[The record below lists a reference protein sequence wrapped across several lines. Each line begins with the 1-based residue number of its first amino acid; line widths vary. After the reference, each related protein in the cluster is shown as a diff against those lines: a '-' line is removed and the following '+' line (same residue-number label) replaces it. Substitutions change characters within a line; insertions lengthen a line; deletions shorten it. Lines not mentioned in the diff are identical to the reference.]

1 MDSMIDHQR
10 QVQWRA
16 NTRLTFLALALVGVF
31 FVVLPLLAPLLADS
45 YVLRFPLGYLLA
57 SVGSVVG
64 LAALIFWVAGR
75 QDRLDARYNISGDY

>member
-1 MDSMIDHQR
+1 MIDHQR

-16 NTRLTFLALALVGVF
+16 NSRLALVGLVLLVAF
-31 FVVLPLLAPLLADS
+31 FIVLPVVGPLLYDS

-57 SVGSVVG
+57 SIGSVAG
-64 LAALIFWVAGR
+64 LITLIYWIAAR

>member
-1 MDSMIDHQR
+1 MIDHQR
-10 QVQWRA
+10 EVQWRA
-16 NTRLTFLALALVGVF
+16 NSRLAVVALALLGVF
-31 FVVLPLLAPLLADS
+31 FIVLPVVGPLLYDS

-64 LAALIFWVAGR
+64 LVALIYWVAAR